1 MAETKGYSISIR
13 KTERSKLAEV
23 DLDNVPFG
31 RVFSDHMLMTNY
43 SNGEWSDAEIVP
55 FGNIPAHPAMSA
67 LHYGQ
72 SVFEGLKAYK
82 NKKGQPVLFRPDENW
97 ERFNKSADRLC
108 MPAVPSEIFIDGLQ
122 QLVKLDQEWIPT
134 KDGSSLYIRPFMFA
148 TDEYVGIKPSDNFT
162 FIMFTCPVGS
172 YYAEPVSV
180 KIEEH
185 FVRAAEGGIGA
196 AKAAGNYASSLYPN
210 KLAMEQ
216 GFRQLIWTDAK
227 EHKYIEESGTM
238 NVFFEMNGVLVT
250 PDTSRDTIL
259 KGITRKSVIQLARDM
274 GIEVQER
281 RIEVT
286 EVIEG
291 LKNGTLTDAFGA
303 GTAATIAHIS
313 EIGFREDRF
322 VLPSVNE
329 RKVSNSILKALNDIR
344 LGEVSDPYGW
354 VFAV

>member
-1 MAETKGYSISIR
+1 MK

-31 RVFSDHMLMTNY
+31 RVFSDHMLIAHF
-43 SNGEWSDAEIVP
+43 SNGEWIDAEIVP
-55 FGNIPAHPAMSA
+55 FGNIGLHPAMSA

-82 NKKGQPVLFRPDENW
+82 NVAGDPVLFRPTENFL
-97 ERFNKSADRLC
+97 RFNKSAERLC
-108 MPAVPSEIFIDGLQ
+108 MPPVPEEIFMDGLIE
-122 QLVKLDQEWIPT
+122 LIRLDQDWIPT

-148 TDEYVGIKPSDNFT
+148 TDEYVGIKPSDNYT
-162 FIMFTCPVGS
+162 FIALTCPVGA

-180 KIEEH
+180 KIEEQY
-185 FVRAAEGGIGA
+185 VRAAEGGIGA
-196 AKAAGNYASSLYPN
+196 AKAAGNYAASLYPN
-210 KLAMEQ
+210 QLAMEQ

-238 NVFFEMNGVLVT
+238 NVFFEIDGVLVT
-250 PDTSRDTIL
+250 PDTERDTIL

-281 RIEVT
+281 RVAVD
-286 EVIEG
+286 EVIDG
-291 LKNGTLTDAFGA
+291 LRSGKLTDAFGA

-313 EIGFREDRF
+313 EVGFRGERF
-322 VLPSVNE
+322 MLPSVEE
-329 RKVSNSILKALNDIR
+329 RKTSNAILKTLNDIR
-344 LGEVSDPYGW
+344 LGKTSDPYGW
-354 VFAV
+354 VVSV